1 MHERI
6 EQQKFACDKTQ
17 DPRQARSNTVLH
29 SIWDINLNTYFQHI
43 KGTQAWKF

>member
-17 DPRQARSNTVLH
+17 DPRQEQYSTTY
-29 SIWDINLNTYFQHI
+29 DTINLNICFLHI
-43 KGTQAWKF
+43 